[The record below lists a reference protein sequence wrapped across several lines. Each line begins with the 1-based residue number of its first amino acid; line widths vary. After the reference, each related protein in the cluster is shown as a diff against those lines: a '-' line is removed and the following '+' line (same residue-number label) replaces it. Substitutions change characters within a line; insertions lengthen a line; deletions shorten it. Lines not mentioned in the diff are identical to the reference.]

1 MAKVKKA
8 KAVDE
13 IPIVKVPAEHWEE
26 MLQRGNYD
34 PKMAQW
40 IWSCWQ
46 LYQDSHYNSL
56 EEMDKK
62 NGRFK

>member
-8 KAVDE
+8 KAIDE
-13 IPIVKVPAEHWEE
+13 IPIVKVPTEHWEE
-26 MLQRGNYD
+26 MLQRGNND
-34 PKMAQW
+34 PKLAKW

-46 LYQDSHYNSL
+46 LYQDSHYNPL
-56 EEMDKK
+56 DEMDKK